1 MAKAADFDGTANE
14 TEVIPPEKFRGK
26 GRPSILSEKAYLW
39 LLTINNPQDH
49 GISLDQQDILERL
62 KDDIAAGKIVY
73 IIARME
79 QSLTTDENGK
89 HTPHGHIAIRFA
101 AQTRGGTVHKKF
113 PMAALQN
120 CNADTFSVRQYIL
133 KDPTGKWYKTHP
145 EKIGERLPDSEANCW
160 EWGQIPGSRKS
171 KDNQSPKT
179 LSEDIMRAIREG
191 KNDAD
196 ILILYPT
203 IWHRSAELR
212 KIRFAV
218 MSQKYRSVYRDLN
231 CIYIE
236 ANLPPKETYKLF
248 AHTPDTYVVS
258 DYTHP
263 WDSYCAESTVVLTD
277 YTGQFPWF
285 DIRRFLSGNYCTLPA
300 RFSDAVACYTTIII
314 ISPLSIEELCA
325 SGKDYDSAALASYI
339 THFRCYLDIDDVG
352 TDYIA
357 NPTSG
362 EWEQLYLLPPH
373 VDVDSEKENNDDEP
387 EQE

>member
-1 MAKAADFDGTANE
+1 MELNRMTCKKVVVSHE
-14 TEVIPPEKFRGK
+14 TLG
-26 GRPSILSEKAYLW
+26 SEHL
-39 LLTINNPQDH
+39 
-49 GISLDQQDILERL
+49 RL
-62 KDDIAAGKIVY
+62 Y
-73 IIARME
+73 
-79 QSLTTDENGK
+79 
-89 HTPHGHIAIRFA
+89 
-101 AQTRGGTVHKKF
+101 
-113 PMAALQN
+113 
-120 CNADTFSVRQYIL
+120 SVRPYYHYE
-133 KDPTGKWYKTHP
+133 GKVRTD
-145 EKIGERLPDSEANCW
+145 KIDGYTYSVICPKLENNFL
-160 EWGQIPGSRKS
+160 GVKIPGSRKS
-171 KDNQSPKT
+171 KDNQSSKT
-179 LSEDIMRAIREG
+179 LSEDIMKAIREG

-203 IWHRSAELR
+203 IWNRSAELR
-212 KIRFAV
+212 KIRFSI

-236 ANLPPKETYKLF
+236 ANFPPKETYKLF
-248 AHTPDTYVVS
+248 SHTPDTYVVS

-285 DIRRFLSGNYCTLPA
+285 DIRRILSGNYCTLPA

-325 SGKDYDSAALASYI
+325 SGKDYDAAALASYI

-352 TDYIA
+352 TDNIA

-373 VDVDSEKENNDDEP
+373 IDSGKENENDEP